1 MKKYISIISLISLLL
16 VSLTGCVPERSI
28 KYTNSPY
35 MSEIEYIKVLDAEY
49 KTKLNMR
56 RNLIPHIIELYDVD
70 NEQKSLLSQR
80 VDEELNNLF
89 LKIGY
94 SGLDSEHNYFN
105 YLLDPWQIDKN
116 TIKKSFYKNRSN
128 YYVQIDATLI
138 PNTNEPAEFKKPAN
152 YIGIYGAIN
161 WNENGELV
169 VDDIYLKTLIQT
181 INTYRRTVGLDD
193 LDEEIENIDY
203 RVELD
208 EDYLFSDFFT
218 NEVGEASSSEVTQDL
233 SAQYELDQQNENILK
248 EIQDDEKIDEES
260 RDAYN
265 RKVRKLM
272 YNAEDLNDIVGISR
286 DYFSIIP
293 NPQALFKIKDDGTYK
308 GYKLYDWGS
317 TMKDV
322 HKVKP
327 RIKLM
332 FIFQRNEDGT
342 NFNYLTAFPMEIT
355 TLDIAQDKAVKDYTN
370 KFTET
375 ELTKCVEDFYR
386 AYSNRDISRLTSG
399 DLISPQDLGIFF
411 LLNRES
417 VDVSINDMWIE
428 EILKR
433 EGSTYLIRMGQITC
447 ELPKGIWG
455 NPGKYYRK
463 WLLRI
468 SVENGTFK
476 IIDAYPQELHCLR
489 IPELDTINGATEKIL
504 SIERQDLKTDIEN
517 SIKAEIENELNK
529 LCKALNYRYMND
541 KLVEGQNNKA
551 VTDSEGREHWG
562 LRSRFS
568 TDKTILSNSDYED
581 TITLLGNEV
590 LRYGD
595 KVNWEVFSKPVQFI
609 TGNQDQVEL
618 VCRLLFT
625 FDNKKYADLWQVYIV
640 YNKFDNKW
648 LIDEFKTLNEQTL
661 DRKEDIQQVLST
673 FIDNTKEDDSKNNK

>member
-1 MKKYISIISLISLLL
+1 MKKYISILSLICILL
-16 VSLTGCVPERSI
+16 VSLTGCVPERNI
-28 KYTNSPY
+28 KYTNKPY
-35 MSEIEYIKVLDAEY
+35 MSEIEYIKVLEAEY
-49 KTKLNMR
+49 DTKLNMR
-56 RNLIPHIIELYDVD
+56 RNLTPHIIELYDVE

-89 LKIGY
+89 LKVGY
-94 SGLDSEHNYFN
+94 NGLDSEHNYFN
-105 YLLDPWQIDKN
+105 YLLDPWEIDKN

-128 YYVQIDATLI
+128 YYVQLEANLL
-138 PNTNEPAEFKKPAN
+138 PNTREVAEFKKPAN

-181 INTYRRTVGLDD
+181 INTYRRSVGLDD
-193 LDEEIENIDY
+193 LDDEIENINY
-203 RVELD
+203 KVELD

-293 NPQALFKIKDDGTYK
+293 NPQALFKIKDDGKYK
-308 GYKLYDWGS
+308 GYHLYDWGS
-317 TMKDV
+317 TIKET
-322 HKVKP
+322 KTAKP
-327 RIKLM
+327 KIKLM
-332 FIFQRNEDGT
+332 FIFQKNEDGT
-342 NFNYLTAFPMEIT
+342 NFNYLTVFPMEIT
-355 TLDIAQDKAVKDYTN
+355 TLDISQDKAVKDYTN

-375 ELTKCVEDFYR
+375 ELTKCIEDFYR

-399 DLISPQDLGIFF
+399 DLISPQDLGIYF

-417 VDVSINDMWIE
+417 LDVSINDMWIE

-433 EGSTYLIRMGQITC
+433 EGSTYLVRMGQIAC
-447 ELPKGIWG
+447 EIPKGIWG
-455 NPGKYYRK
+455 NTGKYYRK

-489 IPELDTINGATEKIL
+489 IPELDTIDGATEKIL

-529 LCKALNYRYMND
+529 LCKALNYRYMTD
-541 KLVEGQNNKA
+541 KLIEGQNNKVQ
-551 VTDSEGREHWG
+551 VTDGKEHWG
-562 LRSRFS
+562 LKSRFS
-568 TDKTILSNSDYED
+568 EDTTILSSSDYND
-581 TITLLGNEV
+581 ILTLLSNEII
-590 LRYGD
+590 RYG
-595 KVNWEVFSKPVQFI
+595 KNINCTVYSKPVQFI

-618 VCRLLFT
+618 VCRLIFS
-625 FDNKKYADLWQVYIV
+625 FDDNKYADIWQVYMV

-648 LIDEFKTLNEQTL
+648 LIDEFKVLNEENLDHKNDIETL
-661 DRKEDIQQVLST
+661 INQLVGKQVN
-673 FIDNTKEDDSKNNK
+673 DNKNK